1 MLVVLSE
8 LWEIPMCLS
17 FHSLSLLLGLGRIL
31 EYFYVMLS
39 LLNLGLTMGIG

>member
-17 FHSLSLLLGLGRIL
+17 FHTLSLLPRLGRIL
-31 EYFYVMLS
+31 EYFYVMLI
-39 LLNLGLTMGIG
+39 LLSLGLTMVIG

>member
-17 FHSLSLLLGLGRIL
+17 FHALSLLLGLGRIL
-31 EYFYVMLS
+31 DYFYFMLS
-39 LLNLGLTMGIG
+39 LLSLGLTMGIG